1 MKHEGVTVREGEKFS
16 AKLCSAG
23 ASHSHSEIGYQ
34 SSSMFSIAP
43 ERLLD
48 TILAKSQNVV
58 NRKVGDY
65 LPLTDCE
72 LHRTCLSVVEKDLRC
87 AHKKFV
93 RIMQKKIN
101 EFNILNKKKISQY
114 SKIVILF

>member
-1 MKHEGVTVREGEKFS
+1 
-16 AKLCSAG
+16 
-23 ASHSHSEIGYQ
+23 
-34 SSSMFSIAP
+34 MFSIAP
-43 ERLLD
+43 KRLLD

-72 LHRTCLSVVEKDLRC
+72 LRRTCLSMVEKDLRY

-93 RIMQKKIN
+93 SLTKTENDELVK
-101 EFNILNKKKISQY
+101 E
-114 SKIVILF
+114 SKDFRVEIHEI